1 MAKVI
6 PVVAAT
12 IDLQTNEKALQ
23 GVKHANITIVEN
35 SKAHIPRSES
45 CHAND
50 LKFKGRS
57 SVNKEISLRKLNSE
71 LRPSSG
77 PETPLAKIPFKNL
90 DTGEVKG
97 FDPYQVDVPDT
108 FH

>member
-1 MAKVI
+1 VA
-6 PVVAAT
+6 AAT
-12 IDLQTNEKALQ
+12 IDLQTNERVFC
-23 GVKHANITIVEN
+23 GVKHANISIVES

-50 LKFKGRS
+50 LKFKGRI
-57 SVNKEISLRKLNSE
+57 SVQKEISLRKLNSE
-71 LRPSSG
+71 LRPGSG
-77 PETPLAKIPFKNL
+77 PDTPLAKIPFKNL

-97 FDPYQVDVPDT
+97 FDPFQLELPDT